1 MRVKKATSYDE
12 LLDVYR
18 LRYKVYCLERG
29 YERPEDYPAGLETDI
44 YDPYSLHFVAYVKSV
59 PVGTVRLIL
68 QNPHGFP
75 VERHCNVDTRS
86 ICQHGEKVAE
96 ISRLAVSSEATK
108 DICIE
113 RGKITLGLIRELY
126 SASRELGIG
135 CLVSAMSL
143 PLERLLKRCGLKF
156 LKAGPAVDYHGLR
169 TPYFAACE
177 DLERELFNRRKDL
190 LAFFLPESADLAV
203 HAASTNLFGG
213 RRTEVGVG
221 GWLISPLL
229 QE

>member
-1 MRVKKATSYDE
+1 MRVKKATSDEE
-12 LLDVYR
+12 LLDVHK

-29 YERPEDYPAGLETDI
+29 YERMEDHPEGLETDE
-44 YDPYSLHFVAYVKSV
+44 YDPYSVHFIAYVNSQ

-68 QNPHGFP
+68 QNPFGFP
-75 VERHCNVDTRS
+75 VERHCNVNTGS
-86 ICQHGEKVAE
+86 ICQDGEKVAE

-113 RGKITLGLIRELY
+113 RSKITIGLMKELY

-135 CLVSAMSL
+135 YLVSAMSS

-156 LKAGPAVDYHGLR
+156 LKAGPPVDYHGLR
-169 TPYFAACE
+169 TPYYAACE

-190 LAFFLPESADLAV
+190 FEFFFPEWADSTARAV
-203 HAASTNLFGG
+203 ST
-213 RRTEVGVG
+213 T
-221 GWLISPLL
+221 LL
-229 QE
+229 WETH